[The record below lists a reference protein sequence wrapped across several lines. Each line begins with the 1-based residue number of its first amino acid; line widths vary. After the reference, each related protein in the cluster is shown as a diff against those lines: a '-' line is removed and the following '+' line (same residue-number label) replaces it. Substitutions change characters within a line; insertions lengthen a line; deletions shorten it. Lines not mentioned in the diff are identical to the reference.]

1 MNREIVIA
9 KRLKLFLSDSVAAKE
24 ILPKKADR
32 LAYIWWLIAGNYT
45 GRTIDGELRT
55 TVLTQAWWK
64 AKITNVT
71 RGLVQERIL
80 LRDRGFVRIVNHARR
95 KGFANEYGIYA
106 DDLSN
111 LGRWMVGEGFAEQIG
126 KHVKKH
132 AYRKHEEESKSE
144 YDIRTNVYKDITSLN
159 LPDISTL
166 GLDSNKPADNSTL
179 ISLSQIADGNFSVRH
194 GIKGKRLYHPIAS
207 LSKNYRKHLTY
218 EGKHL
223 AGIDLSSSQI
233 YFLAHLSGDE
243 KLKEHCTG
251 GDFYNDYLSGYL
263 DDCYHRDVLKYTVI
277 SYLFDIERDYNPE
290 KKQRFNTTKGKR
302 QKVHGKGGLIN
313 SVKPDDKWVKKE
325 ITQHINR
332 RLNDSGGEI
341 VINLDRFREKRKEQV
356 IYSYIRNRYRSLFRK
371 YYPKAAEFI
380 TEITSKHKADSTNQ
394 TLAALL
400 QREESAVM
408 LEGLYA
414 RLYNEVGIRPLIPL
428 HDGIYSTTD
437 NLPIL
442 YQNSLK
448 ILQDMGHNP
457 IVNQE
462 KWE

>member
-1 MNREIVIA
+1 M
-9 KRLKLFLSDSVAAKE
+9 
-24 ILPKKADR
+24 
-32 LAYIWWLIAGNYT
+32 
-45 GRTIDGELRT
+45 
-55 TVLTQAWWK
+55 
-64 AKITNVT
+64 
-71 RGLVQERIL
+71 
-80 LRDRGFVRIVNHARR
+80 
-95 KGFANEYGIYA
+95 
-106 DDLSN
+106 
-111 LGRWMVGEGFAEQIG
+111 
-126 KHVKKH
+126 
-132 AYRKHEEESKSE
+132 
-144 YDIRTNVYKDITSLN
+144 NVYKDITNLN

-263 DDCYHRDVLKYTVI
+263 DHCYHRDVLKYTVI

-313 SVKPDDKWVKKE
+313 SVKPDDNWVKKE

-462 KWE
+462 EWE